1 MTVTVPPQLEDLT
14 QAAKKLASEGL
25 YLGVGFGVLAAR
37 EINMRRDDIASVVNE
52 VQQML
57 PPALRTTPE
66 QLSEFAAQLSEMAA
80 QLVKVGES
88 AGREVLHRMNRA

>member
-1 MTVTVPPQLEDLT
+1 MTATLPPQLDELT

-37 EINMRRDDIASVVNE
+37 EINMRRDDIAKVVTE
-52 VQQML
+52 VQEML
-57 PPALRTTPE
+57 PPTLRSASE
-66 QLSEFAAQLSEMAA
+66 QLSQAAV

-88 AGREVLHRMNRA
+88 AGREVLHRMNLA